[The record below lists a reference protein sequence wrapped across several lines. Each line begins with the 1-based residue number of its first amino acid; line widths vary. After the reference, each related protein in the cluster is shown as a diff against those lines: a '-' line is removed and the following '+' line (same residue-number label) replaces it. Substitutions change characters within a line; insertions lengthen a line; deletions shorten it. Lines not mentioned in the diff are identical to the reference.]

1 MRMVRLLV
9 TGTPGV
15 GKTTIATGL
24 ARIYGAA
31 IVGLDEIITPVLK
44 WDPKLQ
50 TYHVTNENEARKLI
64 TERLK
69 TLNSYIIDTV
79 AVNLIDAS
87 LIDWCVVLRLE
98 PTQLMDRLTRRNWPH
113 CKVVENVLAEIVGS
127 SLVMAINMFGRD
139 RVIEVDTTNKNVDE
153 VINYI
158 TNRIAYGRPAVG
170 IVDWLDDVDTD
181 ILINLSKEL
190 DACLS

>member
-24 ARIYGAA
+24 ARIYGAT

-127 SLVMAINMFGRD
+127 SLVMAINTFGRD
-139 RVIEVDTTNKNVDE
+139 RVIEVDTTNKNVNE

>member
-44 WDPKLQ
+44 WDPELQ

-127 SLVMAINMFGRD
+127 SLVMAINTFGRD

>member
-24 ARIYGAA
+24 ARIYGAT

-127 SLVMAINMFGRD
+127 SLVMAINTFGRD

-190 DACLS
+190 DTCLS

>member
-24 ARIYGAA
+24 ARIYGAT

-190 DACLS
+190 DTCLS

>member
-44 WDPKLQ
+44 WDPELQ

-87 LIDWCVVLRLE
+87 LIDWCIVLRLE

-153 VINYI
+153 VVNYI

-170 IVDWLDDVDTD
+170 VVDWLDDVDTNL
-181 ILINLSKEL
+181 LISLSKEL
-190 DACLS
+190 DMCLS

>member
-1 MRMVRLLV
+1 MVRLLV

-24 ARIYGAA
+24 ARIYGAT

-127 SLVMAINMFGRD
+127 SLVMAINTFGRD

>member
-24 ARIYGAA
+24 ARIYGAT

-127 SLVMAINMFGRD
+127 SLVMAINTFGRD

>member
-1 MRMVRLLV
+1 MVRLLI

-31 IVGLDEIITPVLK
+31 IVGLDGIITPVLK
-44 WDPKLQ
+44 WDPELQ

-87 LIDWCVVLRLE
+87 LIDWCIVLRLE

-170 IVDWLDDVDTD
+170 VVDWLDDVDTNL
-181 ILINLSKEL
+181 LISLSKEL
-190 DACLS
+190 DTCLS

>member
-1 MRMVRLLV
+1 MVRLLV

-24 ARIYGAA
+24 ARIYGAT

>member
-24 ARIYGAA
+24 ARIYGAT

-153 VINYI
+153 VVNYI
-158 TNRIAYGRPAVG
+158 TNRIADRRPAVG
-170 IVDWLDDVDTD
+170 VVDWLDDVDTNL
-181 ILINLSKEL
+181 LISLSKEL
-190 DACLS
+190 DICLS

>member
-1 MRMVRLLV
+1 MVRLLV

-24 ARIYGAA
+24 ARIYGAT

-127 SLVMAINMFGRD
+127 SLVMAINTFGRD

-190 DACLS
+190 DTCLS

>member
-1 MRMVRLLV
+1 MVRLLV

-24 ARIYGAA
+24 ARIYGAT

-87 LIDWCVVLRLE
+87 LIDWCIVLRLE
-98 PTQLMDRLTRRNWPH
+98 PTQLMDRLTQRSWPH

-153 VINYI
+153 VVNYI
-158 TNRIAYGRPAVG
+158 TNRIA
-170 IVDWLDDVDTD
+170 
-181 ILINLSKEL
+181 
-190 DACLS
+190 

>member
-24 ARIYGAA
+24 ARIYGAT

-44 WDPKLQ
+44 WDPELQ

-79 AVNLIDAS
+79 AVNLIDVS
-87 LIDWCVVLRLE
+87 LIDWCIVLRLE
-98 PTQLMDRLTRRNWPH
+98 PTQLMDRLTQRSWPH

-153 VINYI
+153 VVNYI
-158 TNRIAYGRPAVG
+158 TNRIADRRPAVG
-170 IVDWLDDVDTD
+170 VVDWLDDVDTNL
-181 ILINLSKEL
+181 LISLSKEL
-190 DACLS
+190 DICLS

>member
-1 MRMVRLLV
+1 MVRLLV

-24 ARIYGAA
+24 ARIYGAT

-127 SLVMAINMFGRD
+127 SLVMAINTFGRD
-139 RVIEVDTTNKNVDE
+139 RVIEVDTTNKNVNE